1 MPALEQSVQIES
13 RHAVFINRFAGGLH
27 NQFLPFLEDMAKQ
40 LAAQLR
46 DNPPVTEWSRKRLNN
61 QLSDVKSLMGA
72 VFTEYN
78 KGLFN
83 DLKEF
88 SAHEAAFEA
97 QALEKVIE
105 SKAIEVTL
113 ASDVQAFAAVT
124 SQPLIV
130 GDTAVL
136 LNPFIKEWEASQV
149 RRVQNVV
156 RSGFFQGQ
164 TIDQM
169 VKSISGKNG
178 VLDKKTRASNRA
190 VIRTATNHV
199 SSVARETTIEENDD
213 ITTGYEWVSTLDSR
227 TSSQCK
233 SLDGTE
239 FLRKDKGK
247 EFQPKPPI
255 HINACLAG
263 TKITTEHGQVAI
275 EHVKVGDKVLTHT
288 GEFKE
293 VYTVM
298 ARPHDG
304 MVRDLIDGFGRSV
317 SLTNEHPILTLSK
330 GWLEVGDLKRRDEL
344 FYNPH
349 KLERSN
355 DTSGSKVTQN
365 VLLNSHD
372 IITEITEELISYGI
386 FSQSRGVSSTVN
398 LDNRTADNKISN
410 VSSDRHLEF
419 ISKTKAIKKIYNDLL
434 VPCRCTFE
442 RVSLR
447 VRGFFK
453 RGLDKA
459 RVIYCHS
466 FAGLLAA
473 FFTSFWVLS
482 SPVFAAGWFYNKFS
496 ARPYGVPS
504 VSGLNPELDTSL
516 SNSVIREIVMSFYRP
531 KAFSRL
537 PVFVFNEV
545 HDFFI
550 GNGHYNKSPCDK
562 WYNVS
567 INSIVEYHYNGMVY
581 NLAVKDDETYIANGF
596 LVHNCRSTI
605 APILDKRFGL
615 DDSDATRAS
624 KGAEGG
630 QQVQAD
636 QTYYSWLKTQPKPF
650 IRETLGKSRSEL
662 FLNGGLTS
670 DEFSKLSVDKLFR
683 PLTLDEMRA
692 KDPMSFDSAGI

>member
-40 LAAQLR
+40 LAVQLR
-46 DNPPVTEWSRKRLNN
+46 NNPPVTEWSRKRLNN

-78 KGLFN
+78 KDLFD

-113 ASDVQAFAAVT
+113 ATDVQAFAAVT

-169 VKSISGKNG
+169 VRAISGKGG

-199 SSVARETTIEENDD
+199 SSIARETTIEENDD

-239 FLRKDKGK
+239 FLRKNKGK

-255 HINACLAG
+255 HI
-263 TKITTEHGQVAI
+263 
-275 EHVKVGDKVLTHT
+275 
-288 GEFKE
+288 
-293 VYTVM
+293 
-298 ARPHDG
+298 
-304 MVRDLIDGFGRSV
+304 
-317 SLTNEHPILTLSK
+317 
-330 GWLEVGDLKRRDEL
+330 
-344 FYNPH
+344 
-349 KLERSN
+349 
-355 DTSGSKVTQN
+355 
-365 VLLNSHD
+365 
-372 IITEITEELISYGI
+372 
-386 FSQSRGVSSTVN
+386 
-398 LDNRTADNKISN
+398 
-410 VSSDRHLEF
+410 
-419 ISKTKAIKKIYNDLL
+419 
-434 VPCRCTFE
+434 
-442 RVSLR
+442 
-447 VRGFFK
+447 
-453 RGLDKA
+453 
-459 RVIYCHS
+459 
-466 FAGLLAA
+466 
-473 FFTSFWVLS
+473 
-482 SPVFAAGWFYNKFS
+482 
-496 ARPYGVPS
+496 
-504 VSGLNPELDTSL
+504 
-516 SNSVIREIVMSFYRP
+516 
-531 KAFSRL
+531 
-537 PVFVFNEV
+537 
-545 HDFFI
+545 
-550 GNGHYNKSPCDK
+550 
-562 WYNVS
+562 
-567 INSIVEYHYNGMVY
+567 
-581 NLAVKDDETYIANGF
+581 
-596 LVHNCRSTI
+596 NCRSTI

-683 PLTLDEMRA
+683 PLSLSEMRA
-692 KDPMSFDSAGI
+692 KDPMSFDDAGI